1 MTTIPRT
8 HKAATT
14 LIVIQV
20 VVIDFFALKSP
31 ITLLEASL
39 FLRDL
44 PSSVLQNCTLE
55 AELNGISV
63 DVTDIFKS

>member
-39 FLRDL
+39 FLRDF
-44 PSSVLQNCTLE
+44 PSSAL
-55 AELNGISV
+55 
-63 DVTDIFKS
+63 